1 LENRVA
7 IPAFRDATSIDKNQ
21 RFSLQ
26 SSRFV
31 TLFSPKAPLL
41 PPFLKV
47 SGTEKNS
54 AVHGASQSEPGGVI
68 PRRVQETKFSINN
81 GIWSIA

>member
-41 PPFLKV
+41 PSFLKV
-47 SGTEKNS
+47 SGTEKNLS
-54 AVHGASQSEPGGVI
+54 NLKDRFNEILKKI
-68 PRRVQETKFSINN
+68 PERKLPDWDRI
-81 GIWSIA
+81 